1 MSVKKIIIIIMFFS
15 FYSCDP
21 QEDRMLVENNTLDI
35 ISFEIRDRNQSIILP
50 KRKIQSMSK
59 EKVIKLSSWESVYD
73 NLKPDSLMYVYISR
87 KINQDSIVYYKT
99 YSYEQLNLK
108 KWHVKFPEDD
118 FIIYQEL

>member
-1 MSVKKIIIIIMFFS
+1 MFFS

-21 QEDRMLVENNTLDI
+21 QEDRMLVENNTLDTV
-35 ISFEIRDRNQSIILP
+35 SFEIRDRNQSIILP